1 VLSTDLGMSYFIG
14 SLHSEFQNFTHTGF
28 NATAELGGNNTGHN
42 SSYLH
47 HSLDYEGSYMD
58 YDFDYDL
65 SQIAYPKEKKSVPF
79 AEALIKIVSCTLTS
93 VVSLIGNFLVILV
106 VVYNKRLR
114 TTTNFYIVN
123 LAVADLLVTFSC
135 YWVSTVD
142 DLTDG
147 WVLGSFFCKFNA
159 FAQGE
164 CSWLMLGFL
173 PSQIPRVFRTL

>member
-1 VLSTDLGMSYFIG
+1 MRTVHSINLGMSYLIG
-14 SLHSEFQNFTHTGF
+14 SLNSELGEFNHTGF
-28 NATAELGGNNTGHN
+28 NVTAELGGNSTGHN
-42 SSYLH
+42 GSFLH
-47 HSLDYEGSYMD
+47 HDLDYEGSYLD
-58 YDFDYDL
+58 YNFDYDL
-65 SQIAYPKEKKSVPF
+65 AQIPYPKEKKSVPF
-79 AEALIKIVSCTLTS
+79 LEALMKIVSCTITS

-164 CSWLMLGFL
+164 FK
-173 PSQIPRVFRTL
+173 SQSN